1 MNFRLSSAFLR
12 FPIEKINW
20 STNFIKYMNSLLL
33 NILHVYIII
42 NVLPKSQ
49 KNVYVGHE
57 G

>member
-57 G
+57 E